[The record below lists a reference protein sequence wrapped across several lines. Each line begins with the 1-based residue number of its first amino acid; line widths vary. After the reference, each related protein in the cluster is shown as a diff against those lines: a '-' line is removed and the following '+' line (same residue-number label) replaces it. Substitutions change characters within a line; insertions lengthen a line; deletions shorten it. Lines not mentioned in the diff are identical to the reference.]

1 MEGGLVIE
9 RYKAAV
15 WDPDACLGNLNN
27 VAGAAQLT
35 LTKAASADDLINSV
49 VVNEPDIVLLDY
61 ELPDMSGK
69 ELTERVRAINPA
81 IPILL
86 MSAKPDWA
94 ALERDPYLDIVKS
107 PVDPYEVLHRILKL
121 IHGAKDDAH
130 SRYRLPKMIVDELR
144 SDSGRLDAKLI
155 SEMFGLSIPALAQT
169 IKAGEQA
176 LYKTP
181 DSMSVQSKLIDFE
194 RIAWGL
200 LKLTGSIKGL
210 RIWLNAPNDE
220 LDKDLPIVYI
230 KEGHVEDIAAMV
242 EDALLGHPS

>member
-1 MEGGLVIE
+1 MIE
-9 RYKAAV
+9 LYKAAV
-15 WDPDACLGNLNN
+15 WDPDACLGNLNK
-27 VAGAAQLT
+27 VAGADQLT

-69 ELTERVRAINPA
+69 EMAARVREVNPA

-86 MSAKPDWA
+86 MSGNPDWT
-94 ALERDPYLDIVKS
+94 ALEKDPNLDMVKS
-107 PVDPYEVLHRILKL
+107 PVDPNEVVQRILKL
-121 IHGAKDDAH
+121 VRGAKENA
-130 SRYRLPKMIVDELR
+130 SSGYRLPKMIVDDLR

-155 SEMFGLSIPALAQT
+155 AEMFGLSIPALAQT

-181 DSMSVQSKLIDFE
+181 DSISVQSKLIGFE

-220 LDKDLPIVYI
+220 LDKELPIDYI
-230 KEGHVEDIAAMV
+230 KEGHVDDVAAMV
-242 EDALLGHPS
+242 EDTLLGHPS